1 MTAIKPILP
10 LDGYGISPL
19 IHIAIRI
26 DRLKIP
32 MFFIFF
38 SVSFVV
44 LPLFFLRFRVSGL
57 YLSHFAYVFDLYR

>member
-10 LDGYGISPL
+10 LDGYGTSPL

-32 MFFIFF
+32 NNFFF
-38 SVSFVV
+38 VSFVV
-44 LPLFFLRFRVSGL
+44 LPHFFLRFRVSGL
-57 YLSHFAYVFDLYR
+57 YLSRLAYVFDLYR